1 MAFSYTMS
9 EDPVRSRSVSDTI
22 EHGLG
27 SLKPTSPTDTTAKPT
42 LASAVDSETTLTDHQ
57 DGTAVASQP
66 EEEVQ
71 NLQKAISTDMP
82 SRPDLASRKMETEA
96 ILPVAARPA
105 LSEPQR
111 RSTGGRQ
118 ALAAVRSAPFA
129 YDSSD
134 DSSSGEGEP
143 ITAHESRRE
152 SSSNA
157 LSTKHLNQVQR
168 YPRHSA
174 GGPNNLDGAH
184 GKFKIQNE
192 NFSTSG
198 KVNRDGRLNISVNE
212 ASQNGYLAKALG
224 STITRHFH
232 PNAEDE
238 SDAAD
243 REKVASLQAKGDL
256 HVPKLN
262 IVIMVIG
269 SRGDIQP
276 FVKVGQILK
285 EKYGHRVRLATHPT
299 FKKFIEEDA
308 GLEFFSV
315 GGDPSELMSFMVKNP
330 GLIPS
335 FETIKAGEIGRRRE
349 QMFEMFQG
357 FWRAC
362 VNTTDD
368 ETDIPNLKMLGSK
381 YPFVVCFLS
390 CCQQTHADDL
400 TGRCHYC

>member
-1 MAFSYTMS
+1 MS

-42 LASAVDSETTLTDHQ
+42 LASADDSETTLTDHQ
-57 DGTAVASQP
+57 DAVAVESQP
-66 EEEVQ
+66 EEE
-71 NLQKAISTDMP
+71 LQKARSIGVP
-82 SRPDLASRKMETEA
+82 SRPNLASRKMETEA

-105 LSEPQR
+105 LPEPQR

-118 ALAAVRSAPFA
+118 ALTAVRSAPFA

-134 DSSSGEGEP
+134 DSSSEEGEP

-152 SSSNA
+152 SSGNA
-157 LSTKHLNQVQR
+157 LSTKHLNQVQK

-174 GGPNNLDGAH
+174 AASNNLDGAH

-238 SDAAD
+238 LDAAD

-368 ETDIPNLKMLGSK
+368 KTDIPNLKMLGSK
-381 YPFVVCFLS
+381 YPFVVRFSSPLS
-390 CCQQTHADDL
+390 
-400 TGRCHYC
+400 TGSC

>member
-1 MAFSYTMS
+1 MS
-9 EDPVRSRSVSDTI
+9 GDPVRGRSVSDII

-27 SLKPTSPTDTTAKPT
+27 SLKPTSPTDTSSKPT
-42 LASAVDSETTLTDHQ
+42 LASVVPSETTLAGYQ
-57 DGTAVASQP
+57 DGTEVATQP

-71 NLQKAISTDMP
+71 KPKSIAIL

-96 ILPVAARPA
+96 ILPVATRPA

-111 RSTGGRQ
+111 RLSGGRQ
-118 ALAAVRSAPFA
+118 ALTAVRSAPVA
-129 YDSSD
+129 SHSSD
-134 DSSSGEGEP
+134 DTSSEEEEP
-143 ITAHESRRE
+143 RVAHESRRE
-152 SSSNA
+152 SSNNA
-157 LSTKHLNQVQR
+157 LSTKHLTQVQR
-168 YPRHSA
+168 YPRRTTGAS
-174 GGPNNLDGAH
+174 NTLDGAH

-212 ASQNGYLAKALG
+212 ATRNGYLAKAIG
-224 STITRHFH
+224 STISRHFH
-232 PNAEDE
+232 PNTQDE
-238 SDAAD
+238 MDAAD
-243 REKVASLQAKGDL
+243 REKIAFLQATGDL

-262 IVIMVIG
+262 IVVMVIG

-276 FVKVGQILK
+276 FVKIGQILK
-285 EKYGHRVRLATHPT
+285 DKYDHRVRLATHPT
-299 FKKFIEEDA
+299 FKKFIEEDC

-315 GGDPSELMSFMVKNP
+315 GGDPSELMAFMVKNP

-362 VNTTDD
+362 VNTSDD

-381 YPFVVCFLS
+381 YPFVVCFSPSLAS
-390 CCQQTHADDL
+390 RLMLMNH
-400 TGRCHYC
+400 RPMP